1 MQDCNEGLED
11 LGGVDTGVEP
21 SLHVPLLITDEPAL
35 QLGEMGE
42 GGHKLLLDILGTA
55 AVPQGIAVSV
65 GCAGSW
71 ALSSSGHRVGT
82 FLVE

>member
-1 MQDCNEGLED
+1 M
-11 LGGVDTGVEP
+11 GVEP

-65 GCAGSW
+65 GCAGSG
-71 ALSSSGHRVGT
+71 ALSSSGHGVGT